1 MAAKAKQT
9 RTPKS
14 LEAAP
19 IIDTQLTTIP
29 IAAMPV
35 LGGVEIEAKITTSD
49 IADVFVSD
57 HEDKLMGLKQHIAA
71 VLRSLRADVSKLEAE
86 MKLEAEAQAKAH
98 TFKPAAALCKAMQD
112 FLGVKYVSVV
122 NAKGLDVANQE
133 VTAEVVVLS
142 EEDSLGNKT
151 SYKRHDV
158 IDRDFKLPASAS
170 IKAKI
175 GKLEE
180 LATSIREQERKN
192 EDVNKQL
199 ADLPRV
205 ARRAKAAMT
214 RIAMSGQAV
223 TGPQLLQ
230 AMGDVSTPRML
241 PSR

>member
-9 RTPKS
+9 RTAKVTSP
-14 LEAAP
+14 AP
-19 IIDTQLTTIP
+19 APETQLLTVP
-29 IAAMPV
+29 VSAMPI

-57 HEDKLMGLKQHIAA
+57 HEDKLMGLKQDIAA
-71 VLRSLRADVSKLEAE
+71 VLRSLRADVSKIEAE
-86 MKLEAEAQAKAH
+86 MKIEAEAQATTY

-112 FLGVKYVSVV
+112 FHGIKYVTVV
-122 NAKGLDVANQE
+122 NAKGLDVSKQE

-142 EEDSLGNKT
+142 EEDHIGKT
-151 SYKRHDV
+151 QYRRHDV
-158 IDRDFKLPASAS
+158 IDRDFKLPANAS

-175 GKLEE
+175 AKLTE
-180 LATSIREQERKN
+180 LAASIREQERKN

>member
-1 MAAKAKQT
+1 MAAKTKST
-9 RTPKS
+9 RTLKS

-19 IIDTQLTTIP
+19 IVETQLSTVP
-29 IAAMPV
+29 ISAMPV

-57 HEDKLMGLKQHIAA
+57 HEDKLMGLKQDIAA
-71 VLRSLRADVSKLEAE
+71 VLRSLRADVSKIEAAMQE
-86 MKLEAEAQAKAH
+86 EAVAQAKAH

-112 FLGVKYVSVV
+112 FHGVKYITVV
-122 NAKGLDVANQE
+122 NAKGLDVAKQE
-133 VTAEVVVLS
+133 VTAEIVVMAQ
-142 EEDSLGNKT
+142 EDHENKNN
-151 SYKRHDV
+151 YKRHDM
-158 IDRDFKLPASAS
+158 IDRDFKLPANAC

-175 GKLEE
+175 AKLTE
-180 LATSIREQERKN
+180 LAASIREQERKN